1 MSEKQ
6 DTFVQSFVAA
16 WRESDKRE
24 LLLLFTIGSEIG
36 WILIETLRLL
46 QR

>member
-6 DTFVQSFVAA
+6 ETFVQSFVEA

-24 LLLLFTIGSEIG
+24 LLLLFTIGSELY
-36 WILIETLRLL
+36 WIFTETLRLL
-46 QR
+46 HR

>member
-1 MSEKQ
+1 MSGKRE
-6 DTFVQSFVAA
+6 TFLQSFVGA

-36 WILIETLRLL
+36 WILIETARLL